1 MSEFNSSSADTGA
14 GKVLVE
20 LGNFEIIITVTD
32 TGVYTHTGPGRTP
45 MPGNYSGLSQ
55 TRAIERYGTPAQRG
69 ILDEGLRGG
78 FPGSPPFWRTLI

>member
-1 MSEFNSSSADTGA
+1 
-14 GKVLVE
+14 
-20 LGNFEIIITVTD
+20 
-32 TGVYTHTGPGRTP
+32 